1 MSLTSSRVAAN
12 HHQDKAATKTSC
24 NTIIYKATATNVNDH
39 NTILSTHSKHITK
52 HLGGVSILDLKD
64 DKNDDNVD
72 LNDIISSLDRDDDI
86 TFAVPDGLLFATS
99 SPAPSES
106 QQQGQQPSSPEVL
119 PDDPEFKFQW
129 GFSRTGAPQAWQM
142 LADAAGSNTH
152 SQEES
157 EKNNASSSYDSRK
170 ITVCVTD
177 SGIDYTNPDMS
188 PNLHPDIGYNALY
201 IEDGLP
207 PNQPMDNLG
216 HGTHIA
222 GVIGAVGNNSL
233 GVAGLNWSNIDI
245 LSCRFL
251 NSDGKGRISD
261 AIICIDYCLEM
272 GAQIVTNSWIGDT
285 KNKGMKEAIA
295 AAGSQ
300 GVLFVSAAGNDGRDL
315 TADPAYPASY
325 ASKLPNMI
333 VVGSVDYEDK
343 LSTFSNYGADV
354 VHLAAPGE
362 WIISN
367 APGNTST
374 YFSGSSMS
382 TPFVAGAAALLLGAV
397 ADDSDGDV
405 GSSSSGG
412 RGRPLLSPEQIKHI
426 LLETVS
432 KSPHLEGKVMSGGIL
447 RIDNALKFVLDNKD
461 ALLAASQAG

>member
-1 MSLTSSRVAAN
+1 MTP
-12 HHQDKAATKTSC
+12 
-24 NTIIYKATATNVNDH
+24 NTNDH
-39 NTILSTHSKHITK
+39 YTTTSTHSTSITK
-52 HLGGVSILDLKD
+52 HLGGLSILHLNDNTKD
-64 DKNDDNVD
+64 DDGNIID
-72 LNDIISSLDRDDDI
+72 LNDILSSLGRDGEI
-86 TFAVPDGLLFATS
+86 AFAVPDGLLFAAS
-99 SPAPSES
+99 SSSSSLSPATEP
-106 QQQGQQPSSPEVL
+106 QQQGRQPSSTHPSPEVL

-129 GFSRTGAPQAWQM
+129 GFNRTGAPEAWQI
-142 LADAAGSNTH
+142 LADAADSNTPF
-152 SQEES
+152 QEES
-157 EKNNASSSYDSRK
+157 AKKNPSSSSSNGSNR
-170 ITVCVTD
+170 ITICVTD
-177 SGIDYTNPDMS
+177 SGIDYTNPDLS

-207 PNQPMDNLG
+207 PNQPMDDLG

-272 GAQIVTNSWIGDT
+272 GAEIITNSWIGNME
-285 KNKGMKEAIA
+285 NKAMKEAIA
-295 AAGSQ
+295 AAGKQ

-333 VVGSVDYEDK
+333 VVASVDYQDK

-367 APGNTST
+367 APGNTTT
-374 YFSGSSMS
+374 YFSGTSMS

-397 ADDSDGDV
+397 TDDADDDIHNDSDEGISS
-405 GSSSSGG
+405 GSSH
-412 RGRPLLSPEQIKHI
+412 RRRPLLSPEQIKHI

-432 KSPHLEGKVMSGGIL
+432 KSPDLEGKVMSGGIL
-447 RIDNALKFVLDNKD
+447 RIDEALKFVLDNKD
-461 ALLAASQAG
+461 ALLAASQSD